1 MVIHGQGG
9 DVPGI
14 YPLGICRIPEPLE
27 VGRIIDKNAGNS
39 PLPRLMTG
47 GYNDQTRP
55 LRWPLKWRRI
65 FFFQSWMAFDTVDT
79 DTDGSERGGELTSN
93 LWLEAMGW

>member
-65 FFFQSWMAFDTVDT
+65 FFSKAGWLLILLI
-79 DTDGSERGGELTSN
+79 LT
-93 LWLEAMGW
+93 LMGLSVEVNSLAIYG